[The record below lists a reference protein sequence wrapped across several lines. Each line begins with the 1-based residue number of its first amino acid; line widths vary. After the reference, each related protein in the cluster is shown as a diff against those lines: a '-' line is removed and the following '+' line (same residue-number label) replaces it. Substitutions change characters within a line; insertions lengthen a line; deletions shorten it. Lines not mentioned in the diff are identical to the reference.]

1 MLLRALGAGRRV
13 VAAVGDPLCGYAPS
27 LSIGRVRLLS
37 EGAGPTSARSASVP
51 SIAKP
56 LPPRES
62 YFAEEAVKKT
72 PDTRGAG
79 NTNGWYRKPEP
90 ALPVVEITDTG
101 EVRQTTITNRQMR
114 KELGLTRRFAAL
126 IDGSMTNR
134 HPVIDV
140 AGHEGSV
147 IVVSLDE
154 TARVIVQVG
163 GWGVGV
169 CVVVLVVVVVV
180 VVLVVE
186 VVAVMVFVVVV
197 VVVVALV
204 CVCGVGVGV
213 GFGGGG
219 GSGGGDGG
227 GGSVGGGSGGGC
239 CGDDGVCVCVCGDGD
254 VVVKWMG

>member
-163 GWGVGV
+163 GCGVGV
-169 CVVVLVVVVVV
+169 CVCVCACVCVCVCVCVVLLVVVVVV
-180 VVLVVE
+180 VSVVE
-186 VVAVMVFVVVV
+186 AGGGNG
-197 VVVVALV
+197 
-204 CVCGVGVGV
+204 VCGCR
-213 GFGGGG
+213 
-219 GSGGGDGG
+219 GG
-227 GGSVGGGSGGGC
+227 GGSVGL
-239 CGDDGVCVCVCGDGD
+239 CVWCWC
-254 VVVKWMG
+254 WCWW

>member
-1 MLLRALGAGRRV
+1 V
-13 VAAVGDPLCGYAPS
+13 VGDPLRGYAPS
-27 LSIGRVRLLS
+27 LSIGRVRLLA

-163 GWGVGV
+163 GCGVGV
-169 CVVVLVVVVVV
+169 CVCVRVCVCVCVCVCVVLLVVVVVV
-180 VVLVVE
+180 VSVVE
-186 VVAVMVFVVVV
+186 AGGGNG
-197 VVVVALV
+197 
-204 CVCGVGVGV
+204 VCGCR
-213 GFGGGG
+213 
-219 GSGGGDGG
+219 GG
-227 GGSVGGGSGGGC
+227 GGSVGL
-239 CGDDGVCVCVCGDGD
+239 CVWCWC
-254 VVVKWMG
+254 WCWW